1 MEMHQIRYFL
11 AVADCLNFTRAA
23 EMCNVTQP
31 ALTRA
36 VQKLEEELGGLLF
49 RRERKYSHMTDL
61 GHLVRPQLETI
72 LSQSERAKTTAK
84 SFLQLKDAP
93 LKLGVMCT
101 IGPMRFIGFLATFGR
116 SHPGIEVSL
125 MESVPQRLADSLM
138 AGELDV
144 AMMTAPAEGNER
156 LDLHPLYE
164 ERFMIACA
172 PGHRFERMEAVP
184 MTEIAGESYLTR
196 ANCEYLGYLDGV
208 LQERMIKVQ
217 DVYQS
222 EREDWIQSMVLAGM
236 GICFIPEFT
245 PVIPGIVT
253 RPIVDPEVTRTIHIV
268 TVAGRRFSP
277 AVSAFVNAVNKY
289 KWPALSSVPKG
300 KPKATSQACGGHD
313 AAASSFE

>member
-23 EMCNVTQP
+23 EHCNVTQP

-49 RRERKYSHMTDL
+49 RRERKYTHMTDL
-61 GHLVRPQLETI
+61 GHLVQPQLEAI
-72 LSQSERAKTTAK
+72 LAQSEQAKTTAK

-116 SHPGIEVSL
+116 DHPGIEVSL
-125 MESVPQRLADSLM
+125 MESVPQRLAESLM
-138 AGELDV
+138 AGEIDV
-144 AMMTAPAEGNER
+144 AMMTEPAEANER
-156 LDLHPLYE
+156 LNLRPLYE

-172 PGHRFERMEAVP
+172 PGHRFEAMEAVP
-184 MTEIAGESYLTR
+184 MADIGGESYLTR
-196 ANCEYLGYLDGV
+196 ANCEYIGYLDGV
-208 LQERMIKVQ
+208 LRERMITVQ

-236 GICFIPEFT
+236 GICFIPEYT
-245 PVIPGIVT
+245 PVIPGVVT
-253 RPIVDPEVTRTIHIV
+253 RPVVDPEVTRTIHIV
-268 TVAGRRFSP
+268 TIAGRRFSP
-277 AVSAFVNAVNKY
+277 AVAAFVNAVAKH
-289 KWPALSSVPKG
+289 KWPALSSVHAHAERA
-300 KPKATSQACGGHD
+300 KA
-313 AAASSFE
+313 